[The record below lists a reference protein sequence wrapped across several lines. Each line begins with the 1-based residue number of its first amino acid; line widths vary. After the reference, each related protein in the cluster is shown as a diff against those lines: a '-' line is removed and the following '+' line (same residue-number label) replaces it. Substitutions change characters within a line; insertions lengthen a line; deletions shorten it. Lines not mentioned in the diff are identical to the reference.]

1 MQNTNTYLSWCRENV
16 KTMME
21 LVKSEMAKNRNLEQK
36 LHLVEEENK
45 RLLQGYSAIMANN
58 ILIDQENRKLTI
70 ENQKLKNEINLYLQ

>member
-36 LHLVEEENK
+36 LQLVEEENK
-45 RLLQGYSAIMANN
+45 RLLKGYSAIMANN
-58 ILIDQENRKLTI
+58 ILIDKEKRKLTI

>member
-58 ILIDQENRKLTI
+58 ILIDQEKKKLTI

>member
-36 LHLVEEENK
+36 LHLVEEEN
-45 RLLQGYSAIMANN
+45 
-58 ILIDQENRKLTI
+58 
-70 ENQKLKNEINLYLQ
+70 EINLYLQ

>member
-58 ILIDQENRKLTI
+58 ILIDEEKTKLTI
-70 ENQKLKNEINLYLQ
+70 ENEKLKNEINLYLQ

>member
-16 KTMME
+16 KTMMQ
-21 LVKSEMAKNRNLEQK
+21 LVKSEITKNRTLEQK
-36 LHLVEEENK
+36 LHLLEEENK

-58 ILIDQENRKLTI
+58 ILIDEEKRKLTV

>member
-21 LVKSEMAKNRNLEQK
+21 LLKTEIAKNRNLEQE
-36 LHLVEEENK
+36 LHLIEEENK

-58 ILIDQENRKLTI
+58 ILIDKEKRNLTI
-70 ENQKLKNEINLYLQ
+70 ENNKLKKELDLYLQ